1 MASMRP
7 TRPTAHEA
15 TRKMIESNRKKEPPS
30 GVTKENRTEQ
40 EMKSMDERSEMKIGP
55 TKAKN
60 PSQHENSGEYQNGKG
75 GGDVDF
81 IPRCKTQQTVQ
92 ACLVIDVPH
101 LNQTGDMGD
110 QET

>member
-1 MASMRP
+1 MAPTRP
-7 TRPTAHEA
+7 TRPTAHEV
-15 TRKMIESNRKKEPPS
+15 TRRMIESNRKKEPPS

-40 EMKSMDERSEMKIGP
+40 EVKSKDERSDMKIGP
-55 TKAKN
+55 TKSKT
-60 PSQHENSGEYQNGKG
+60 PSQQENSGESQNGKG
-75 GGDVDF
+75 GGYVDF
-81 IPRCKTQQTVQ
+81 VPRCKTQQTVQ